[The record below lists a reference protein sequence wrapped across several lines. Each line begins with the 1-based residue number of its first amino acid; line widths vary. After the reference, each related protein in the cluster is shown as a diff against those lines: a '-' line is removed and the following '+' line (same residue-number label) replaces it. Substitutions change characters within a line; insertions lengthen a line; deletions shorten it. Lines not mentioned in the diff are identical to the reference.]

1 MFKIESRHLLNSSVQ
16 NALDCISEKFS
27 LKNFPG
33 GACALNS
40 LEKGAVR
47 SPYGCYPSF
56 SPSSLSP
63 TLPPPPPLP
72 LLPPVTQARRYRS
85 HITTVYYISRPPCI
99 TNFSRSAPAAYLVTI
114 VFCLTS
120 IQFKQTLTLVKNNWR
135 FIEGCLYTIND
146 TMDARG
152 VH

>member
-1 MFKIESRHLLNSSVQ
+1 MFKMESRHLLNSSVQ

-40 LEKGAVR
+40 LEKCAVR

-63 TLPPPPPLP
+63 TL
-72 LLPPVTQARRYRS
+72 LLPVTQARRYRS

-99 TNFSRSAPAAYLVTI
+99 TNFSRSSPAAYLVT
-114 VFCLTS
+114 VVLCLTS

-135 FIEGCLYTIND
+135 FIEGCLYTIYD
-146 TMDARG
+146 IMDARG
-152 VH
+152 VY